1 MIPFLFDDIKG
12 LLISLCSRVVKPD
25 KEMSIK
31 MLCLLHFEN
40 ETNLL
45 HVYHID
51 IGFVAKSA
59 IKASRKASRQKIEK
73 FYYDAKTFVI
83 GIIQKII

>member
-31 MLCLLHFEN
+31 MLCLLRFEN

-45 HVYHID
+45 PVYQID
-51 IGFVAKSA
+51 IGFAATSA
-59 IKASRKASRQKIEK
+59 IKKVKHHARK
-73 FYYDAKTFVI
+73 
-83 GIIQKII
+83 